1 MAPTF
6 STGNIR
12 VDRNGNKVTLNYN
25 FMVTD
30 LGGSATKNGW
40 NRDFYDDYPNFERTI
55 TNYEPEAYLIIEIA
69 PD

>member
-1 MAPTF
+1 
-6 STGNIR
+6 
-12 VDRNGNKVTLNYN
+12 
-25 FMVTD
+25 MVTD

-55 TNYEPEAYLIIEIA
+55 ANYEPEAYLIIEIA